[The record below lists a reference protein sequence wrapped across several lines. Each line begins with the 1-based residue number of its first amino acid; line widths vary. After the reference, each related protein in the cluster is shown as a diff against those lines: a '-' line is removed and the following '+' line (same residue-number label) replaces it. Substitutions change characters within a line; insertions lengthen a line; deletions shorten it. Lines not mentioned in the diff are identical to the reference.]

1 MLLEQEL
8 LPADRRGSSCGND
21 PCLYQMGDDSHLLGG
36 SHLPSDIRS
45 ARAGGPGDHARADR
59 SGSGECT
66 DSEWN
71 FVSRAC
77 LSMQRDDPVDHPE

>member
-1 MLLEQEL
+1 MQTYIRWEMVNFCQRE
-8 LPADRRGSSCGND
+8 SN
-21 PCLYQMGDDSHLLGG
+21 
-36 SHLPSDIRS
+36 LPSDIRS

-71 FVSRAC
+71 FVSRAY
-77 LSMQRDDPVDHPE
+77 LSMQRDDPADHSE